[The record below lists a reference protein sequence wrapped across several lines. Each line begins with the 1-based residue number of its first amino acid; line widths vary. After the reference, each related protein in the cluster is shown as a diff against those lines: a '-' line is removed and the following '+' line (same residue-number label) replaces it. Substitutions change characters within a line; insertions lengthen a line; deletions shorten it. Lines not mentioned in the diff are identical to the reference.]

1 MRLSNVSTVI
11 VFVVFVV
18 VFGAGFVVAF
28 EGDSSNAPK
37 VPAVERVGYEYEGG

>member
-1 MRLSNVSTVI
+1 
-11 VFVVFVV
+11 
-18 VFGAGFVVAF
+18 VVAF